1 MFLVK
6 PVFARYFRQFPVA
19 ISSAVM
25 TKGYT
30 DTLLSYQ
37 ASLISRAKFSDFVI
51 FSRSR
56 ELLYLLQ
63 VLFCSLS
70 DYEHTIRSVEIY
82 RFIRCDRPVPA
93 WNPISWFQHQFW
105 LVSTVQRNISS
116 RQLIIII
123 IIIIIILSFLLAYE
137 DVGWGV
143 LGQLRERMV

>member
-6 PVFARYFRQFPVA
+6 LIISRYFRQFSVV
-19 ISSAVM
+19 ILSAVM

-56 ELLYLLQ
+56 EVLYLLQ

-70 DYEHTIRSVEIY
+70 RS
-82 RFIRCDRPVPA
+82 PP
-93 WNPISWFQHQFW
+93 S
-105 LVSTVQRNISS
+105 LSLSTSTVSGLLKSTVSS
-116 RQLIIII
+116 DMITCPSMKPCQLIPA
-123 IIIIIILSFLLAYE
+123 SVLAFI
-137 DVGWGV
+137 
-143 LGQLRERMV
+143 